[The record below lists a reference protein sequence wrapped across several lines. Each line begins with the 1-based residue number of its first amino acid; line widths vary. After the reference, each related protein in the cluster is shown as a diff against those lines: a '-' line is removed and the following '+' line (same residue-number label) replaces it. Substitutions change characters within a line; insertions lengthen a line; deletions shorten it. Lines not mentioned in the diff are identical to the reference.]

1 MFFTCPRAPYEH
13 HILMRQQLKT
23 TPLTH
28 SHTHTHTH
36 TFCHTTTLSFPSHP
50 SSVCPASSDYIP
62 ALMYGTF
69 VALSPYL
76 TYLHTYSP
84 SSVSPVLSLNA
95 TQSLSLT
102 HTHTDRHTH
111 THTHTPHTHTNTLP
125 PSVDCHVGVFIR

>member
-84 SSVSPVLSLNA
+84 SSVSPVH
-95 TQSLSLT
+95 TYRTHSLSLT
-102 HTHTDRHTH
+102 HTLTALRIKHTQTSQLY
-111 THTHTPHTHTNTLP
+111 TNLTTLYKPHTWLQL
-125 PSVDCHVGVFIR
+125 